1 MAINID
7 ETPLYATGRGELNIP
22 TLEEVQEQFIEWRK
36 QRKFGVRIPETLW
49 SHALSLSDS
58 YPIGQITRTLGL
70 GWESFHKR
78 LCQKQGVVY
87 QPTKKRKGN
96 GYPSPSLSTSSPFI
110 ELKISES
117 SCSNISPSSP
127 SQSPCLLELANPSGG
142 SLRIYAS
149 AVSFLNINI
158 NGLIDKFLSPQ
169 G

>member
-1 MAINID
+1 MEKITPQ
-7 ETPLYATGRGELNIP
+7 TPLDALDANASGAMNSP
-22 TLEEVQEQFIEWRK
+22 TLKEVQEQFIEWRK
-36 QRKFGVRIPETLW
+36 QRKFGVRIPEILW

-58 YPIGQITRTLGL
+58 YPVGQITRTLGL

-78 LCQKQGVVY
+78 LCKKQGVVY
-87 QPTKKRKGN
+87 HPTKKRKGN
-96 GYPSPSLSTSSPFI
+96 GNSSSSLSTSSPFI

-117 SCSNISPSSP
+117 TCSNLSPSP
-127 SQSPCLLELANPSGG
+127 SPCLLELANPSGG